1 MWAHTKIAKIVNKLT
16 PPYKIIRLMKN
27 ILRENNAAEI
37 LVILNDCKSGCW
49 TSSPKCKG
57 ASVNR
62 TSNYIS
68 NAWRRVTTLGQNE
81 PNTGIHTGLEQAQTM
96 VEVPT
101 RCGRTENPRAG
112 APKTLVQERT
122 CRNRCIGGC
131 FGVNFGFR
139 KKKLLTSRKT

>member
-1 MWAHTKIAKIVNKLT
+1 
-16 PPYKIIRLMKN
+16 MKN

-101 RCGRTENPRAG
+101 RCGRTENPRQRAHRKPSCKREH
-112 APKTLVQERT
+112 AEIVFVTSVEALV
-122 CRNRCIGGC
+122 C
-131 FGVNFGFR
+131 VNCFGFR